1 MFEFAAEI
9 TSVVNFP
16 TPKEASFRM
25 SFRKR
30 MPALTAGAFLALSPV
45 LVAAQPAS
53 ALSAEEQYLVDSVNA
68 ARAAQGLAPLT
79 YSEQLSVLSQRH
91 SVEMS
96 NAGSLF
102 HTSNLGSTVGT
113 IYPNWTRVGENVG
126 RGATIEE
133 INAAL
138 LASPSHA
145 ANIYGDF
152 NLLGVGVYT
161 NPGGV
166 MWVTETFAKAVV
178 TTART
183 VTTAPVA
190 SAPAPVVATAEPVVA
205 PAASTVS
212 GATGGSG
219 KADRAV
225 RSGAKARRASASASA
240 MGAARGARGVPRQG
254 PPEWA
259 QNERSGR

>member
-1 MFEFAAEI
+1 
-9 TSVVNFP
+9 
-16 TPKEASFRM
+16 M

-30 MPALTAGAFLALSPV
+30 MPALTAGAFLALSPI

-53 ALSAEEQYLVDSVNA
+53 ALSAEEQYLVDSINA

-79 YSEQLSVLSQRH
+79 YSEQLSVLAERH
-91 SVEMS
+91 SLEMS

-102 HTSNLGSTVGT
+102 HTTNLGSSVGT
-113 IYPNWTRVGENVG
+113 VYPNWTRVGENVG

-178 TTART
+178 TTAGT
-183 VTTAPVA
+183 VTTE
-190 SAPAPVVATAEPVVA
+190 PVVGAVVA
-205 PAASTVS
+205 PAPALAPVVTAPVEVASA
-212 GATGGSG
+212 ATTSTGGGGSG

-240 MGAARGARGVPRQG
+240 MGAARGARGPRQG

>member
-1 MFEFAAEI
+1 
-9 TSVVNFP
+9 
-16 TPKEASFRM
+16 M

-30 MPALTAGAFLALSPV
+30 IPAVAAGVFLAFAPLA
-45 LVAAQPAS
+45 AAQPAS
-53 ALSAEEQYLVDSVNA
+53 ALTADEQYLVDAVNA
-68 ARAAQGLAPLT
+68 ARTAAGLAPLT
-79 YSEQLSVLSQRH
+79 YSEQLSLIADRH
-91 SVEMS
+91 SVDMS

-102 HTSNLGSTVGT
+102 HSTDLAGSVGAV
-113 IYPNWTRVGENVG
+113 YPNWTRIGENVG

-138 LASPSHA
+138 LASPEHA

-166 MWVTETFAKAVV
+166 MWVTEVFAKALVDTAPVTEPVV
-178 TTART
+178 TTEQVVA
-183 VTTAPVA
+183 APVA
-190 SAPAPVVATAEPVVA
+190 APVVTDPVLAAVDSTSSTAGGH
-205 PAASTVS
+205 
-212 GATGGSG
+212 GA
-219 KADRAV
+219 KADRTSRAGTKAL
-225 RSGAKARRASASASA
+225 RSSSSASA